1 MTPKEFGLLEFLLR
15 NQGHVLSKSEIIHS
29 VWDENFDGDVNIVE
43 VYVGYLRRKIDVPFG
58 RRSIETVRGIGY
70 RLVAD
75 DR

>member
-1 MTPKEFGLLEFLLR
+1 LTPKEFGLLEFLLR
-15 NQGHVLSKSEIIHS
+15 NQGDVLSKSEIIRS

-70 RLVAD
+70 RLVAY